1 MAFRFRR
8 SIRLAPGL
16 RLNVGKRGVSLS
28 AGPRGASLTVGQRG
42 TYTNFGLPGTGLSVR
57 QRVSGTSSKP
67 RRAKQGA
74 TEQVKLSIN
83 IHLDDDGNVE
93 FKDLTGNPLPED
105 LIRQVKR
112 QQGDSIRQWLADE
125 CDKINKQI
133 ESLETIHLATPS
145 PNHKPIYTR
154 KTFPLTLPE
163 APTPKSL
170 GILGHIFQCVRTRI
184 ERANS
189 AAQAD
194 YTAELA
200 DWQRA
205 KAVFEEHERQQKH
218 LIEER
223 LYTDSEAM
231 SQVLEGHL
239 QTIAWPRE
247 TNVSFEVADSG
258 QQVFMDVDL
267 PEIEDMPSNSAALPA
282 RGWKVSMKSLTDTKK
297 RQLYMNHVHGIG
309 FRLIG
314 EAFATLPT
322 MNVVTLSAYSQRPNK
337 VTGQIQDEYL
347 YSVCVDRTAWSRI
360 NFNHLSVVDLVEA
373 FTQFAL
379 RRNMTKTGVFKP
391 IEPYTL
397 AK

>member
-28 AGPRGASLTVGQRG
+28 AGPRGASLTVGRRG
-42 TYTNFGLPGTGLSVR
+42 TYTNLGLPGTGLSVR

-67 RRAKQGA
+67 RRVKQDA
-74 TEQVKLSIN
+74 TEQVKVSAKL
-83 IHLDDDGNVE
+83 HLDEDGNVN
-93 FKDLTGNPLPED
+93 FTDLAGDPLPVD
-105 LIRQVKR
+105 FIRQLTR
-112 QQGDSIRQWLADE
+112 QKGDSIRQWLKDE
-125 CDKINKQI
+125 CDKINTQI
-133 ESLETIHLATPS
+133 QSLETIHLATPH
-145 PNHKPIYTR
+145 PDLKPTYTP
-154 KTFPLTLPE
+154 KSFSLPKPE
-163 APTPKSL
+163 APATKSL
-170 GILGHIFQCVRTRI
+170 GILGHLFKRVRSRI
-184 ERANS
+184 EHQNA

-194 YTAELA
+194 YAAELA

-205 KAVFEEHERQQKH
+205 KSAFEAHERQQKH

-231 SQVLEGHL
+231 SQVLEEHL
-239 QTIAWPRE
+239 QTITWPRE

-267 PEIEDMPSNSAALPA
+267 PEIEDMPSSSAALPA

-322 MNVVTLSAYSQRPNK
+322 VNVVTLSAYSQRPNK

-347 YSVCVDRTAWSRI
+347 YSVCVERAVWSRI

-379 RRNMTKTGVFKP
+379 RRKMTKTGVFKP

-397 AK
+397 TK